1 MQTPTPSPGVVSL
14 EQLFPQGLLYGGN
27 VSARGCS
34 SDWRRIRH
42 GDLFVAVVDEHGDGH
57 EQARRAVDRGAVAVI
72 AERPL
77 QLSVPICI
85 VEDTREALGHVCQ
98 TLAGHPANQLVTIAV
113 SGTSGKTVTGELIA
127 SVLRAAGHRTGSL
140 TTLGWHD
147 GESLE
152 TNGNRLHSPETLAQI
167 LGQAAANACSHV
179 VLEVSSAALA
189 QRTTAGL
196 DWDVA
201 VLTNLR
207 SDHLDLHGTLPN
219 YRRAKARL
227 FSQLTSDGCAVMNT
241 DDRTSRELIAHVDRP
256 TLTFGMQSNA
266 QVSGWLTE
274 QLPSEQTFILT
285 TGDESIPV
293 RTTTTGAPHVANCLA
308 AATVGLTLGVNLTTI
323 ARGLETMPALPGR
336 LERLECGQDFSVFV
350 DCADTPD
357 QLGGALRAL
366 RKSIPGRLICVYG
379 ARSTHSRPTRAA
391 LGRIVERF
399 ADLDIITN
407 DNPGNEPHF
416 QMVHDILDGYR
427 RPAKA
432 RVMPS
437 RADAIT
443 WALQQARSGDCVL
456 VAGKGD
462 RRGQYLSDG
471 WHPWDDREYVLSSLY
486 ATETPDSTPPSSQ
499 TLSFPTPEYL
509 N

>member
-14 EQLFPQGLLYGGN
+14 RQLFPQTLLHGGD
-27 VSARGCS
+27 VTARGCS

-42 GDLFVAVVDEHGDGH
+42 GDLFVAIVDEDGDGH

-77 QLSVPICI
+77 QLAVPVCI
-85 VEDTREALGHVCQ
+85 VEDTREALGLVCQ
-98 TLAGHPANQLVTIAV
+98 TLAGYPAHQQITVAV
-113 SGTSGKTVTGELIA
+113 SGTSGKTVTAELIA
-127 SVLRAAGHRTGSL
+127 SVLRAAGHRTASL
-140 TTLGWHD
+140 TSLGWHD
-147 GESLE
+147 GSYLE
-152 TNGNRLHSPETLAQI
+152 AHGDRVLCPETLAHTLRQS
-167 LGQAAANACSHV
+167 ADNACSHAV
-179 VLEVSSAALA
+179 IEVSSAALA
-189 QRTTAGL
+189 QRATTGVE
-196 DWDVA
+196 WDIA

-207 SDHLDLHGTLPN
+207 SDHLDLHGNLPN

-227 FSQLTSDGCAVMNT
+227 FAQLTPNGCAVMNA
-241 DDRTSRELIAHVDRP
+241 DDRASRDLLASVDRP
-256 TLTFGMQSNA
+256 ALTFGTQSDA
-266 QVSGWLTE
+266 QVSAGVIE

-285 TGDESIPV
+285 TGNESIPV
-293 RTTTTGAPHVANCLA
+293 RTATTGTPYLANCLA
-308 AATVGLTLGVNLTTI
+308 AATAGLALGLNLPTI
-323 ARGLETMPALPGR
+323 ARGLESLNTLPGR

-350 DCADTPD
+350 DSADTPD
-357 QLGGALRAL
+357 QLGGTLRAL
-366 RKSIPGRLICVYG
+366 RSIIPGRLICVYG
-379 ARSTHSRPTRAA
+379 ARSTHSRSSRAA
-391 LGRIVERF
+391 LGRVAERF
-399 ADLDIITN
+399 SDLDVITN

-416 QMVHDILDGYR
+416 QMVHDILDGYH

-456 VAGKGD
+456 VAGKGE

-471 WHPWDDREYVLSSLY
+471 WHPWDDREYLRSSLY
-486 ATETPDSTPPSSQ
+486 DTSTESRPPE
-499 TLSFPTPEYL
+499 TRRLSFPAPELL

>member
-14 EQLFPQGLLYGGN
+14 RQLFPQTLLYGGD
-27 VSARGCS
+27 VTARGCS

-42 GDLFVAVVDEHGDGH
+42 GDLFVAIVDEDGDGH

-77 QLSVPICI
+77 QLAVPVCI
-85 VEDTREALGHVCQ
+85 VEDTREALGLVCQ
-98 TLAGHPANQLVTIAV
+98 TLAGYPAHQQITVAV

-127 SVLRAAGHRTGSL
+127 SVLRAAGHRTASL
-140 TTLGWHD
+140 TSLGWHD
-147 GESLE
+147 GLYLDA
-152 TNGNRLHSPETLAQI
+152 NGDRVLCPETLAHTLRQS
-167 LGQAAANACSHV
+167 ADNECSHAV
-179 VLEVSSAALA
+179 IEVSSAALA
-189 QRTTAGL
+189 QRATTGVE
-196 DWDVA
+196 WDIA

-207 SDHLDLHGTLPN
+207 SDHLDLHGNLPN

-227 FSQLTSDGCAVMNT
+227 FAQLTPNGCAVLNA
-241 DDRTSRELIAHVDRP
+241 DDRASRDLLASVDRP
-256 TLTFGMQSNA
+256 ALTFGTQSDA
-266 QVSGWLTE
+266 QVSAGLIE
-274 QLPSEQTFILT
+274 QLPSEQTFMLT
-285 TGDESIPV
+285 TGNESIPV
-293 RTTTTGAPHVANCLA
+293 RTATTGTPYLANCLA
-308 AATVGLTLGVNLTTI
+308 AATAGLALGLNLPTI
-323 ARGLETMPALPGR
+323 ARGLESLTTLPGR

-350 DCADTPD
+350 DSADTPD
-357 QLGGALRAL
+357 QLGGTLRAL
-366 RKSIPGRLICVYG
+366 RSIIPGRLICVYG
-379 ARSTHSRPTRAA
+379 ARSTHSRSSRAA
-391 LGRIVERF
+391 LGRVAERF
-399 ADLDIITN
+399 SDLDIITN

-416 QMVHDILDGYR
+416 QMVHDILDGYH

-456 VAGKGD
+456 VTGKGE

-471 WHPWDDREYVLSSLY
+471 WHPWDDREYLRTSLY
-486 ATETPDSTPPSSQ
+486 ATSTEYQPP
-499 TLSFPTPEYL
+499 TYRRMSFPAPELL

>member
-1 MQTPTPSPGVVSL
+1 MQTPTPFSGVVSL
-14 EQLFPQGLLYGGN
+14 GQLFPETLLHGGD
-27 VSARGCS
+27 VTARGCS
-34 SDWRRIRH
+34 RDWRRIRH
-42 GDLFVAVVDEHGDGH
+42 GDLFVAVVDEDGDGH

-77 QLSVPICI
+77 QLAVPVCV
-85 VEDTREALGHVCQ
+85 VEDTREALGLVCQ
-98 TLAGHPANQLVTIAV
+98 TLAGHPAQQQITVAV

-127 SVLRAAGHRTGSL
+127 SVLRAAGHRTSSL
-140 TTLGWHD
+140 TNLGWHD
-147 GESLE
+147 GSYLDA
-152 TNGNRLHSPETLAQI
+152 NGDKALCHETLAHTLRQS
-167 LGQAAANACSHV
+167 ADNACSHV

-189 QRTTAGL
+189 QRATAGIE
-196 DWDVA
+196 WDLA
-201 VLTNLR
+201 ILTNLR

-227 FSQLTSDGCAVMNT
+227 FSQLTPNGCAVMNA
-241 DDRTSRELIAHVDRP
+241 DDRASRNLLASVDRP
-256 TLTFGMQSNA
+256 ALTFGTQSA
-266 QVSGWLTE
+266 SQVSADLIE
-274 QLPSEQTFILT
+274 QLPSEQTFVLT

-293 RTTTTGAPHVANCLA
+293 RTATTGTPHLTNCLA
-308 AATVGLTLGVNLTTI
+308 AATAGLALGIDLPTI
-323 ARGLETMPALPGR
+323 ARGLEELPVLPGR
-336 LERLECGQDFSVFV
+336 LERLDCGQDFSVFV

-357 QLGGALRAL
+357 QLGRALRAL
-366 RKSIPGRLICVYG
+366 RSIIPGRLICVYG
-379 ARSTHSRPTRAA
+379 ARSTHSRSSRAA
-391 LGRIVERF
+391 LGRVVERF
-399 ADLDIITN
+399 SDLDIITN
-407 DNPGNEPHF
+407 DNPGIEPHF

-471 WHPWDDREYVLSSLY
+471 WHPWDDREYLRTSLY
-486 ATETPDSTPPSSQ
+486 SNTTAPTSPASRL
-499 TLSFPTPEYL
+499 LSFPAPELL

>member
-1 MQTPTPSPGVVSL
+1 MQTPTPFFGAISL
-14 EQLFPQGLLYGGN
+14 AQLFPQTLLHGGD
-27 VSARGCS
+27 VTARGCS

-42 GDLFVAVVDEHGDGH
+42 GDLFVAIVDENGDGH
-57 EQARRAVDRGAVAVI
+57 EEARRAVDRGAVAVI

-77 QLSVPICI
+77 QTAVPVCI

-98 TLAGHPANQLVTIAV
+98 TLAGYPAQQQTTVAV

-127 SVLRAAGHRTGSL
+127 AVLRAAGHRTSSL
-140 TTLGWHD
+140 TSLGWHD
-147 GESLE
+147 GSYLDA
-152 TNGNRLHSPETLAQI
+152 NGNRGLCPETLAHTLRQS
-167 LGQAAANACSHV
+167 ADNACSHV

-189 QRTTAGL
+189 QRATSGVE
-196 DWDVA
+196 WDLA

-227 FSQLTSDGCAVMNT
+227 FAQMTENGCAVINT
-241 DDRTSRELIAHVDRP
+241 DDRASRELLATLDRP
-256 TLTFGMQSNA
+256 ALTFGTRSGA
-266 QVSGWLTE
+266 QVSAAVLE

-293 RTTTTGAPHVANCLA
+293 RTATTGMPYLANCLA
-308 AATVGLTLGVNLTTI
+308 AATAGLALGVNLPTI
-323 ARGLETMPALPGR
+323 ARGLEALPSLPGR
-336 LERLECGQDFSVFV
+336 MERLECGQDFSVFV

-366 RKSIPGRLICVYG
+366 RNIIPGRLICVYG
-379 ARSTHSRPTRAA
+379 ARSTHSRPSRAV
-391 LGRIVERF
+391 LGRVVERF
-399 ADLDIITN
+399 SDLDIITN

-416 QMVHDILDGYR
+416 QLVHDILDGYH

-437 RADAIT
+437 RADALS
-443 WALQQARSGDCVL
+443 WALQQARSGDCVF
-456 VAGKGD
+456 VAGKGE

-471 WHPWDDREYVLSSLY
+471 WHPWDDREYLRNSLY
-486 ATETPDSTPPSSQ
+486 ASSADSTSPASQ
-499 TLSFPTPEYL
+499 RNSIPAPELL